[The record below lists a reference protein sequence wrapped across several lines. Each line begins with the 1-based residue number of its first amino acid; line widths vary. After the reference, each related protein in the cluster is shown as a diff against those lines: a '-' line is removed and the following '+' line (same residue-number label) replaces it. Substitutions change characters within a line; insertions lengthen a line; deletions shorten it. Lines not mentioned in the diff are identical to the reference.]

1 MAKKSK
7 ARAQTLSP
15 RQQSPQKPLTPR
27 RWRLKLVIGS
37 AVLAVALGASWALVV
52 AGFLAIVLGVGG
64 LVRFLQQRD
73 LVSGLQETGEK
84 HYTLGTAGAAVVIKE
99 FSDYT

>member
-7 ARAQTLSP
+7 ARTQTLSP
-15 RQQSPQKPLTPR
+15 RQQSPQKPRTPR
-27 RWRLKLVIGS
+27 RWRLKLVIGG
-37 AVLAVALGASWALVV
+37 AVLAVA
-52 AGFLAIVLGVGG
+52 LGVGG

-73 LVSGLQETGEK
+73 LAPGLQGPENK
-84 HYTLGTAGAAVVIKE
+84 HYTLGTAGAPVVIKE

>member
-27 RWRLKLVIGS
+27 RWRLKLVIGG
-37 AVLAVALGASWALVV
+37 AV
-52 AGFLAIVLGVGG
+52 LAIVLGVGG

-73 LVSGLQETGEK
+73 LVSGLQGTGDK
-84 HYTLGTAGAAVVIKE
+84 HYTLGTARAPVVIKE

>member
-1 MAKKSK
+1 MPKKSK
-7 ARAQTLSP
+7 ARVQTLSP
-15 RQQSPQKPLTPR
+15 RRQSSQQPLTPR
-27 RWRLKLVIGS
+27 RWRLKLVIGGT
-37 AVLAVALGASWALVV
+37 VLAVA
-52 AGFLAIVLGVGG
+52 LGVGG

-73 LVSGLQETGEK
+73 LTPHLQGTGDK

>member
-7 ARAQTLSP
+7 ARAQMLSP

-27 RWRLKLVIGS
+27 RWRLKLVIGG
-37 AVLAVALGASWALVV
+37 AVLAVA
-52 AGFLAIVLGVGG
+52 LGVGG

-73 LVSGLQETGEK
+73 LVSGLQGTGEK
-84 HYTLGTAGAAVVIKE
+84 RYTLGAAGAPVVIKE

>member
-7 ARAQTLSP
+7 ARVQTLSP
-15 RQQSPQKPLTPR
+15 RPRSPKKSLTPR
-27 RWRLKLVIGS
+27 RWHLKLMIGG
-37 AVLAVALGASWALVV
+37 AVLALALG
-52 AGFLAIVLGVGG
+52 IGG

-73 LVSGLQETGEK
+73 LAPHLQGAGDK
-84 HYTLGTAGAAVVIKE
+84 HYTLGTAGAPVVIKE

>member
-27 RWRLKLVIGS
+27 RWRLKLIIGG
-37 AVLAVALGASWALVV
+37 AVLAVA
-52 AGFLAIVLGVGG
+52 LGVGG

-73 LVSGLQETGEK
+73 LAPHLQGTGDK
-84 HYTLGTAGAAVVIKE
+84 HYTRGTAGSPVLIKE

>member
-7 ARAQTLSP
+7 ARVHTLSP
-15 RQQSPQKPLTPR
+15 RQQASQKPRTPQ
-27 RWRLKLVIGS
+27 RWRLKLVIGG
-37 AVLAVALGASWALVV
+37 AVLAVA
-52 AGFLAIVLGVGG
+52 LGVGG

-73 LVSGLQETGEK
+73 LAPRLQGTGDK
-84 HYTLGTAGAAVVIKE
+84 HYTLGTIGAPVVIKE

>member
-7 ARAQTLSP
+7 ARTQTLSARRP
-15 RQQSPQKPLTPR
+15 SSQQRLTPQ
-27 RWRLKLVIGS
+27 RWRLKLVIGG
-37 AVLAVALGASWALVV
+37 AVLAV
-52 AGFLAIVLGVGG
+52 VLGVGG

-73 LVSGLQETGEK
+73 LAPHLQGTGDT
-84 HYTLGTAGAAVVIKE
+84 HYTLGTAGAPVVIKE

>member
-7 ARAQTLSP
+7 ARMQTLSP
-15 RQQSPQKPLTPR
+15 RQQSPQKPRTAR
-27 RWRLKLVIGS
+27 RWRLKLVIGG
-37 AVLAVALGASWALVV
+37 AVLAVA
-52 AGFLAIVLGVGG
+52 LGVGG

-73 LVSGLQETGEK
+73 LAPGLQGPENK
-84 HYTLGTAGAAVVIKE
+84 HYTLGTAGAPVVIKE

>member
-7 ARAQTLSP
+7 ARVHTLSP
-15 RQQSPQKPLTPR
+15 RQQSPQKPLTSR
-27 RWRLKLVIGS
+27 RWRLKLVLGGV
-37 AVLAVALGASWALVV
+37 VLAVA
-52 AGFLAIVLGVGG
+52 LGVGG

-73 LVSGLQETGEK
+73 LAPHLQGTGDK
-84 HYTLGTAGAAVVIKE
+84 HYTLGTAGAPVLIKE

>member
-7 ARAQTLSP
+7 ARVHTLSP

-27 RWRLKLVIGS
+27 HWRLKLVIGGV
-37 AVLAVALGASWALVV
+37 VLAVA
-52 AGFLAIVLGVGG
+52 LGVGG

-73 LVSGLQETGEK
+73 LTPRLQGTGDK
-84 HYTLGTAGAAVVIKE
+84 HYILGTAGAPVVIKE

>member
-15 RQQSPQKPLTPR
+15 RQQSPQKPLTSR
-27 RWRLKLVIGS
+27 RWRLKLVIGG
-37 AVLAVALGASWALVV
+37 AVLAVALG
-52 AGFLAIVLGVGG
+52 VGG
-64 LVRFLQQRD
+64 LMRFLQQRD
-73 LVSGLQETGEK
+73 LAPHLQGTGDK
-84 HYTLGTAGAAVVIKE
+84 HYTLGAAGAVVVIKE

>member
-27 RWRLKLVIGS
+27 RWRLKLVIGG
-37 AVLAVALGASWALVV
+37 AVLA
-52 AGFLAIVLGVGG
+52 LALGVGG

-73 LVSGLQETGEK
+73 LAPYLQGTGNK
-84 HYTLGTAGAAVVIKE
+84 HYTLGTTGAPVVIKE

>member
-1 MAKKSK
+1 MAEKSK

-15 RQQSPQKPLTPR
+15 RQRSPQKAFTPR
-27 RWRLKLVIGS
+27 RWRLKLVIGG
-37 AVLAVALGASWALVV
+37 AVLAVA
-52 AGFLAIVLGVGG
+52 LGVGG

-73 LVSGLQETGEK
+73 LAPHLQGTGDK

>member
-7 ARAQTLSP
+7 ARAQTFRP
-15 RQQSPQKPLTPR
+15 RQQPTQEALAQR

-37 AVLAVALGASWALVV
+37 VVLAVA
-52 AGFLAIVLGVGG
+52 LGVGG

-73 LVSGLQETGEK
+73 LAPRLQGTGDK
-84 HYTLGTAGAAVVIKE
+84 HYTRGTAGAPVVIKE

>member
-1 MAKKSK
+1 MGMAKKSK
-7 ARAQTLSP
+7 ARAQMLSS
-15 RQQSPQKPLTPR
+15 RQQSPQKPFTPR
-27 RWRLKLVIGS
+27 RWRLKLVIGG
-37 AVLAVALGASWALVV
+37 AV
-52 AGFLAIVLGVGG
+52 LAIVLGVGG

-84 HYTLGTAGAAVVIKE
+84 RYTLGTAGAAVVIKE

>member
-7 ARAQTLSP
+7 ARVHTLSP

-27 RWRLKLVIGS
+27 HWRFKLLIGG
-37 AVLAVALGASWALVV
+37 AVLAV
-52 AGFLAIVLGVGG
+52 VLGVGG

-73 LVSGLQETGEK
+73 LAPHLQGTGDM
-84 HYTLGTAGAAVVIKE
+84 HYTQGTPGAPVVIKE

>member
-7 ARAQTLSP
+7 MRAHTLSP
-15 RQQSPQKPLTPR
+15 RHQSPQKLLTLR
-27 RWRLKLVIGS
+27 RWRLKLVIGG
-37 AVLAVALGASWALVV
+37 AILAV
-52 AGFLAIVLGVGG
+52 VLGVGG

-73 LVSGLQETGEK
+73 LSPRLQGTVDK
-84 HYTLGTAGAAVVIKE
+84 HYTRGTAGAAVVIKE

>member
-7 ARAQTLSP
+7 VRVQRLSS
-15 RQQSPQKPLTPR
+15 RQPLPQKLLTAQ
-27 RWRLKLVIGS
+27 RWRLKFVIGG
-37 AVLAVALGASWALVV
+37 VILVV
-52 AGFLAIVLGVGG
+52 ALGVGG

-73 LVSGLQETGEK
+73 LAPHLQGIGDK
-84 HYTLGTAGAAVVIKE
+84 HYTQGTAGAAVVIKE

>member
-1 MAKKSK
+1 MAMAKKSK

-15 RQQSPQKPLTPR
+15 RQRSPQKPLTSR
-27 RWRLKLVIGS
+27 RWRLKLVIGG
-37 AVLAVALGASWALVV
+37 AVLAVA
-52 AGFLAIVLGVGG
+52 LGVGG

-73 LVSGLQETGEK
+73 LAPHLQGAGDK
-84 HYTLGTAGAAVVIKE
+84 HYTQGTAGAPVVIKE